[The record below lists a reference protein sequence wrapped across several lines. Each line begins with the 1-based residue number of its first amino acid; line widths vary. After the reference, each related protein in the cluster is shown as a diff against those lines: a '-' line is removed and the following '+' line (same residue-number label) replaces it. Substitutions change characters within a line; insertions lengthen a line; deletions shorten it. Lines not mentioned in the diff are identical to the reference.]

1 MSIDAFKL
9 HIICRSA
16 LPNYIKFVSPDFEH
30 LKLWNV
36 RSASSSERQF
46 KWQIFALLSICPI
59 FIFFT
64 NFAKRVD
71 FVVEFCLFSFLFTS
85 GWPSFVLET
94 DNLSRNGLS
103 EKLVSTPTVPFTD
116 TDLLSSCISFSLSLF
131 FPYFFLPVQFLTKK
145 AKKKREGIEASIRSS
160 IQWRERERKKRRTA
174 AWGEKGG
181 ERDATLSFSLS
192 PHSSCVTW

>member
-1 MSIDAFKL
+1 MSIGASKL
-9 HIICRSA
+9 HKIR
-16 LPNYIKFVSPDFEH
+16 LSPDFEH

-59 FIFFT
+59 IIFFT
-64 NFAKRVD
+64 NLAKRVD
-71 FVVEFCLFSFLFTS
+71 FVEEFCLFLFLFTS

-160 IQWRERERKKRRTA
+160 IQWKEREKRRTA